1 VKDRYVVSD
10 YSEGLC
16 YMLLILLVLS
26 LICKEFGMH
35 FAKFVGLGNAGGSN
49 VPQWY
54 QRQMA
59 VLALPHGKTYR
70 TGNWVLKS

>member
-1 VKDRYVVSD
+1 
-10 YSEGLC
+10 
-16 YMLLILLVLS
+16 MLSVTIANDLSYTILILVVLS
-26 LICKEFGMH
+26 PICKEFGMQL
-35 FAKFVGLGNAGGSN
+35 AKFVGFGNAGGSN

>member
-1 VKDRYVVSD
+1 MLSVTIPSD
-10 YSEGLC
+10 LSYTI
-16 YMLLILLVLS
+16 LILVVLS
-26 LICKEFGMH
+26 PICKEFGVH
-35 FAKFVGLGNAGGSN
+35 LAKFVGLGNAGGSN

-59 VLALPHGKTYR
+59 VLVLPHGKTYR

>member
-1 VKDRYVVSD
+1 MLSVTIPN
-10 YSEGLC
+10 GLS
-16 YMLLILLVLS
+16 YTILILVVLS
-26 LICKEFGMH
+26 PVCKEFGMH
-35 FAKFVGLGNAGGSN
+35 LAKFVGLGNAGGLN

-59 VLALPHGKTYR
+59 VLALPHGRTYR

>member
-1 VKDRYVVSD
+1 
-10 YSEGLC
+10 
-16 YMLLILLVLS
+16 MLLVTIANGLSYTILILVVLS
-26 LICKEFGMH
+26 PICKDFGMH
-35 FAKFVGLGNAGGSN
+35 LAKFVGLGNAGGSN
-49 VPQWY
+49 VPQWW